1 MHQTSPRGSFVN
13 YKGKGKSQREVVCR
27 MAASFP
33 CFCQFLRRGWLLLLL
48 ILLLVFWRNISWVN
62 NKQPRKSRNGRYHQQ
77 RRRGIRFV
85 CRRAKAL
92 VLLLLL
98 RRVVI
103 IRQSP
108 HTIHPVCPFPLFV
121 WWPVYIWQW
130 LWMTWVEW
138 AWNGEQTDIYWVSSG
153 PGSSPKVKRMPTTM
167 RYDGD
172 VHNNEFGW
180 PSTHYMDICCQR
192 QIIILFTATNDR
204 ILRRN
209 RNNNCRLSFGAIQ
222 LWSAVCS
229 GCSRRPPSSD
239 WCRRPSI

>member
-33 CFCQFLRRGWLLLLL
+33 CFCQFLRRGRLFLLL

-62 NKQPRKSRNGRYHQQ
+62 NKQPRRSSNGRYHQQ

-103 IRQSP
+103 IRLPP
-108 HTIHPVCPFPLFV
+108 HTIHP
-121 WWPVYIWQW
+121 
-130 LWMTWVEW
+130 
-138 AWNGEQTDIYWVSSG
+138 G
-153 PGSSPKVKRMPTTM
+153 
-167 RYDGD
+167 
-172 VHNNEFGW
+172 
-180 PSTHYMDICCQR
+180 
-192 QIIILFTATNDR
+192 
-204 ILRRN
+204 
-209 RNNNCRLSFGAIQ
+209 LSFSLICLVAS
-222 LWSAVCS
+222 LHLAVVVDDVGGVGLKWRADRHLLS
-229 GCSRRPPSSD
+229 FVGPRLIPKS
-239 WCRRPSI
+239 